1 LEEIHSKNIIH
12 RDIKPEN
19 ILLDHLGNLKLAD
32 FGWSN
37 FLPDSKSYRNTFC
50 GTLDYLAPEMLDR
63 SHKHDHTVDIW
74 GVGILCYELLTG
86 MAPFSPKENQFD
98 ANYVDQKTRENIRNM
113 NLKFPE
119 FPEQA
124 KNLVL
129 NILKKEP
136 KDRYT
141 TVQIQEHPWITSL
154 LGTGHLQKKQKVETI
169 SEALKIN

>member
-1 LEEIHSKNIIH
+1 
-12 RDIKPEN
+12 
-19 ILLDHLGNLKLAD
+19 
-32 FGWSN
+32 
-37 FLPDSKSYRNTFC
+37 
-50 GTLDYLAPEMLDR
+50 MLDR